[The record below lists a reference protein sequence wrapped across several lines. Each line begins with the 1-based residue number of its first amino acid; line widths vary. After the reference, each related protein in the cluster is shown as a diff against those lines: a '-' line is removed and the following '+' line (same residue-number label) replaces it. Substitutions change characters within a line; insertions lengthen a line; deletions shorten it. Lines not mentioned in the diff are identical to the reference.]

1 MGQNPE
7 GLPTQSGGQS
17 PSQCAPVRRRA
28 SWVIIE
34 IADGYLTGQG
44 AHATGLH
51 SDGAFQA
58 GRGCVY
64 LSLHRHQEVAQDR
77 EQIPQRGGYVM
88 GLDVLTWI
96 RDQPQ
101 FKSTIVIVLTSSR
114 YATDIGNAYQ
124 LGANA
129 YLVKPADL
137 NALEGMM
144 RTLKDFWLTQNTP
157 PPDYGKWAARE
168 TAKS

>member
-1 MGQNPE
+1 MRRLYVEDKGSKFWIELKKVEPAKDYFQGNGKFANRAAFP
-7 GLPTQSGGQS
+7 LP
-17 PSQCAPVRRRA
+17 
-28 SWVIIE
+28 
-34 IADGYLTGQG
+34 YLV
-44 AHATGLH
+44 LL
-51 SDGAFQA
+51 D
-58 GRGCVY
+58 
-64 LSLHRHQEVAQDR
+64 LKL
-77 EQIPQRGGYVM
+77 PYVM

-101 FKSTIVIVLTSSR
+101 FKSTMVIVLTSSR
-114 YATDIGNAYQ
+114 YAEDIGKAYQ

>member
-1 MGQNPE
+1 MILVVEDDENDLMFVKMAMKKAGVANPIQVARDGRE
-7 GLPTQSGGQS
+7 VLDYFQGNGKFANRAAFPLP
-17 PSQCAPVRRRA
+17 
-28 SWVIIE
+28 
-34 IADGYLTGQG
+34 YLV
-44 AHATGLH
+44 LL
-51 SDGAFQA
+51 D
-58 GRGCVY
+58 
-64 LSLHRHQEVAQDR
+64 LKL
-77 EQIPQRGGYVM
+77 PYVM

-101 FKSTIVIVLTSSR
+101 FKSTMVIVLTSSR
-114 YATDIGNAYQ
+114 YAEDIGKAYQ

-157 PPDYGKWAARE
+157 PPDCGKWAARE